1 MATEKRE
8 KLEGESPLLTPNS
21 SFADYNNNSPD

>member
-8 KLEGESPLLTPNS
+8 KLEGESLFLNPNS
-21 SFADYNNNSPD
+21 SFADYNNSPD